1 MYKEQTSVYFHIIK
15 KSFPFFIGG
24 GGAKISDLVGTFMQK
39 FIDKQQR
46 GPRMSLLGLH
56 FNKA

>member
-24 GGAKISDLVGTFMQK
+24 GRKNFRFSGHIYAKI
-39 FIDKQQR
+39 
-46 GPRMSLLGLH
+46 H
-56 FNKA
+56 

>member
-24 GGAKISDLVGTFMQK
+24 GGRKNFRFSGHIYAKI
-39 FIDKQQR
+39 
-46 GPRMSLLGLH
+46 H
-56 FNKA
+56 